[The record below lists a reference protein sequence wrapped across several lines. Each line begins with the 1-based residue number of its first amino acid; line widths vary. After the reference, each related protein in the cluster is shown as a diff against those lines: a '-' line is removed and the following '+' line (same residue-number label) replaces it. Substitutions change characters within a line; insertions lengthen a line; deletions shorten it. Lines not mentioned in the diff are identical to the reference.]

1 VNISNKI
8 IQDFKRRILN
18 IELGQYEIEI
28 QQYKYLY
35 EQELTTFE
43 SETFKINY
51 SYQMRQ
57 LDMLMYFVKVKKRE
71 LQTA

>member
-43 SETFKINY
+43 SETFKINS

>member
-1 VNISNKI
+1 MNISNKI

>member
-1 VNISNKI
+1 MNISNKI

-43 SETFKINY
+43 SETFKINS